1 MPPLPS
7 LENRNVGFEGRGLQL
22 ALVAIIFSSIALAT
36 VIVSSQAHRR
46 CHSID
51 LKLTRAT
58 GVYHGV
64 GKHAHTIFESDLHQA
79 LEAFYIS
86 QIFYK
91 ATINSTKISIIFL
104 YRRIFTN
111 IVWFRRLTCVI
122 MIYIAFYA
130 IATILATIFQCTPIK
145 RAIDHSLPGHCLN
158 NTGFW
163 FANAINNIVTD
174 IITLVLPQPLIHRL
188 QMPKGIKVG
197 LYMIFGLGM
206 FVCTTSFLR
215 MTTLSVSSKNPDTT
229 HGTMLSTLW
238 SNVEA
243 NTGIICACLPTLKKP
258 VSALYRRCRCVAAR
272 SGNDG
277 EGAVDGGGGGGGG
290 GSRTTMGRGREREEG
305 FRILGGMMG
314 RRRGEEGEVEGEGQE
329 LPVPMG
335 EIFKRT
341 DVRVERWGGDEE
353 GGEEGR
359 VGGVEL
365 VELERRVRGFSGE
378 VERVYPNIVH
388 LV

>member
-7 LENRNVGFEGRGLQL
+7 LEDRNVGFEGRGLQL
-22 ALVAIIFSSIALAT
+22 VLVAIIFSSIALAT
-36 VIVSSQAHRR
+36 VIGR
-46 CHSID
+46 
-51 LKLTRAT
+51 
-58 GVYHGV
+58 
-64 GKHAHTIFESDLHQA
+64 F
-79 LEAFYIS
+79 AFYIS

-122 MIYIAFYA
+122 MIYIALYA

-206 FVCTTSFLR
+206 
-215 MTTLSVSSKNPDTT
+215 
-229 HGTMLSTLW
+229 
-238 SNVEA
+238 
-243 NTGIICACLPTLKKP
+243 
-258 VSALYRRCRCVAAR
+258 
-272 SGNDG
+272 
-277 EGAVDGGGGGGGG
+277 
-290 GSRTTMGRGREREEG
+290 
-305 FRILGGMMG
+305 
-314 RRRGEEGEVEGEGQE
+314 
-329 LPVPMG
+329 
-335 EIFKRT
+335 
-341 DVRVERWGGDEE
+341 
-353 GGEEGR
+353 
-359 VGGVEL
+359 
-365 VELERRVRGFSGE
+365 
-378 VERVYPNIVH
+378 
-388 LV
+388 